1 MLTDRY
7 KSALQFAATVHDG
20 HVRKGT
26 EIAYLSHLISV
37 SALVMENGGNETEA
51 IAALLHDAIEDQG
64 TNYVSDFRVTPREGR
79 DALKRDIKLLFGP
92 EVLAI
97 VEHCTDDEY
106 LPGGRTAQK
115 GTPAEWKKRKQAY
128 MAKLGR
134 QDDRGVLRVSC
145 ADKLHNA
152 RAILADY
159 EVEGE
164 KLWQRFTAKTK
175 ALQLWYYDGLAKRFT
190 QRAKAIKD
198 PGLTRM
204 ARQLRA
210 VVEAIRAHEPQPG
223 SLRTSRQGDRQ
234 RTEGRTRDGSRAGRS
249 MGKK

>member
-1 MLTDRY
+1 MLTERY
-7 KSALQFAATVHDG
+7 RTALQFAATVHDT
-20 HVRKGT
+20 HLRKGT
-26 EIAYLSHLISV
+26 EIAYLSHLIAV
-37 SALVMENGGNETEA
+37 SALVMENGGNEAEA
-51 IAALLHDAIEDQG
+51 IAALLHDAIEDRG
-64 TNYVSDFRVTPREGR
+64 KDYWSRFLVKPREGR
-79 DALKRDIKLLFGP
+79 DALKRDIKLLFGQD
-92 EVLAI
+92 VLEI

-115 GTPAEWKKRKQAY
+115 GTPAEWKKRKRAY
-128 MAKLGR
+128 LAKLAK
-134 QDDRGVLRVSC
+134 QVDRGVLRVSC

-164 KLWQRFTAKTK
+164 SFWQRFTAKTK

-190 QRAKAIKD
+190 QRAKALKD

-210 VVEAIRAHEPQPG
+210 VVEAVRDHEPSPRAP
-223 SLRTSRQGDRQ
+223 RTIGQSDRV
-234 RTEGRTRDGSRAGRS
+234 RADKPKRKGSR
-249 MGKK
+249 

>member
-1 MLTDRY
+1 MLTERY
-7 KSALQFAATVHDG
+7 RTALQFAATLHDT
-20 HVRKGT
+20 HMRKGT

-51 IAALLHDAIEDQG
+51 MAALLHDAIEDRG
-64 TNYVSDFRVTPREGR
+64 KDYCSCVVVKPREGR
-79 DALKRDIKLLFGP
+79 DALKRDINLLFGP
-92 EVLAI
+92 EVLDI
-97 VEHCTDDEY
+97 VVHCTDDEY
-106 LPGGRTAQK
+106 LPGGRTARK
-115 GTPAEWKKRKQAY
+115 GAAAEWKKRKRAY
-128 MAKLGR
+128 LAKIAR

-164 KLWQRFTAKTK
+164 DLWQRFTAKTK

-190 QRAKAIKD
+190 RRAKVLKD
-198 PGLTRM
+198 PGLSRM

-210 VVEAIRAHEPQPG
+210 VVEAVRDHEPQPNAV
-223 SLRTSRQGDRQ
+223 RTTVQ
-234 RTEGRTRDGSRAGRS
+234 RRGRRSGRPRR
-249 MGKK
+249 KARV